1 MPESSELLNEAFE
14 LIEKGD
20 YAQARFLLQPILDES
35 PDNEDALWV
44 YAHAVEDPEEG
55 RATLLQLKRL
65 NPDYPG
71 LQPMLAQ
78 LGLAQTPTYASVEPA
93 TANYTQTPQP
103 DIAPIAA
110 DFSEDDFDFESVEE
124 ETVIAES
131 SGGGRSC
138 LYLVLAGLV
147 ILIVTLLIL
156 NAAGILQPADGEPQV
171 ADNPTATV
179 DQAPQATADTQ
190 ADTQS
195 VATEPFNATSLA
207 TSLENVDLAEQGV
220 ELSETALGQT
230 IIVYVCQLPGPNA
243 TDTIRTV
250 FETVAQQAA
259 LGDATSIGVGLT
271 DCSTNSVL
279 RSLGTS
285 IDAAKAFS
293 QGESDETTF
302 ESTWQPF

>member
-44 YAHAVEDPEEG
+44 YAHAVEDPDEG

-78 LGLAQTPTYASVEPA
+78 VGLAQTPTYASVEPVRDSSA
-93 TANYTQTPQP
+93 ETTQSDVSPLSG
-103 DIAPIAA
+103 
-110 DFSEDDFDFESVEE
+110 DFSDDDFDFESVDE
-124 ETVIAES
+124 ETIIAES

-138 LYLVLAGLV
+138 LYLILAGLI
-147 ILIVTLLIL
+147 ILVVTLLIL
-156 NAAGILQPADGEPQV
+156 NAAGILQPAGDESQV
-171 ADNPTATV
+171 VDNPTATV
-179 DQAPQATADTQ
+179 DQTSQATADTQ
-190 ADTQS
+190 N
-195 VATEPFNATSLA
+195 VATEPFDAASLA
-207 TSLENVDLAEQGV
+207 TSLENVNLAEQGV

-230 IIVYVCQLPGPNA
+230 IIVHVCQLPGPNA

-271 DCSTNSVL
+271 DCNTNTVL

-285 IDAAKAFS
+285 IDAAKAYS